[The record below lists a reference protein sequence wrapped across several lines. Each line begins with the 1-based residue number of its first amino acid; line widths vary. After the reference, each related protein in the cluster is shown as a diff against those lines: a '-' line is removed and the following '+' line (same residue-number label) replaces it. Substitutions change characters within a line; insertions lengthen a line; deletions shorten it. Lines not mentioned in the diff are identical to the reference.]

1 MSIYQLPPLKNE
13 KHFEEFVCDLFNEI
27 NNTNSFQNTEYQN
40 FGVKGQKQKGI
51 DIFSAQS
58 KTVIQCKLKEL
69 RKNDDVI
76 RKNIIEDIRN
86 DLNLAAGLQFTVDK
100 FIFAST
106 FRDDAVLQEFA
117 VQIKQENNLPFSFE
131 YWGWDTLS
139 KYAEQYE
146 PILKKYFPKF
156 MPKPA
161 KAPKKVAV
169 EFPDG
174 ALGKDL
180 NKKNYIT
187 YLSKRYGDWKQLQF
201 DREGKGEK
209 FNWPSHN
216 KSLMNR
222 YHAAGIN
229 FINVN
234 HFDDL
239 VSYLSDKIDKT
250 AFGRNNKAKGRRNY
264 STYEEHTK
272 GIEVNAD

>member
-1 MSIYQLPPLKNE
+1 M
-13 KHFEEFVCDLFNEI
+13 
-27 NNTNSFQNTEYQN
+27 
-40 FGVKGQKQKGI
+40 
-51 DIFSAQS
+51 
-58 KTVIQCKLKEL
+58 IQCKLKEL
-69 RKNDDVI
+69 RKKDEVI
-76 RKNIIEDIRN
+76 RKNIIEDIRK
-86 DLNLAAGLQFTVDK
+86 DLTLAADLQFAVDK
-100 FIFAST
+100 FIFATT
-106 FRDDAVLQEFA
+106 FRDDAVLQEFG
-117 VQIKQENNLPFSFE
+117 VQIKQEHNLPFTFE

-146 PILKKYFPKF
+146 SILKKHFPRF

-161 KAPKKVAV
+161 KAPKKAAV
-169 EFPDG
+169 ELPDG

-229 FINVN
+229 FIHIN

-250 AFGRNNKAKGRRNY
+250 AFGRNHKAKGRRNY
-264 STYEEHTK
+264 STYEEHVQ
-272 GIEVNAD
+272 GIDVNAD